1 MLSPPR
7 RRFAALAWALGL
19 LLIPA
24 LILPLPARPAV
35 GQEPAPAEAAEA
47 ERLAAEQA
55 EAARLE
61 AQRVEAERVEAERTR
76 ALRAAVESAKGE
88 LTGAEGNLIAA
99 LGRRNRAA
107 GDLVVARLDV
117 AEAQE
122 RVVETRD
129 RAERAGRALE
139 EAKAELEDATQALTA
154 EAVRAYRA
162 GSSNQT
168 PAMMAM
174 EAAMRSRSPKEFVDG
189 VGYLRQMLPRRVE
202 QRLQA
207 ELDEARAGEAAGQR
221 AHRRAVEELAH
232 AEEALRAAE
241 AEAPRAEARF
251 AAALGAH
258 ANRTNGII
266 GDADR
271 QRAATQ
277 AAPPT
282 PSTAENV
289 QLTHDLVALARKAAE
304 VAERMRAGST
314 RIEAGKEGV
323 TSWRASRCPVNGP
336 TQFVNDWGFPR
347 TGGRSHEG
355 TDVFAERG
363 TAVVAMADGVVT
375 KVSRAD
381 VGLGGRSVTYEV
393 DGYDVYN
400 AHLDTVADLE
410 EGDELEAGQAI
421 GTVGTTGNARGTPPH
436 NHLGIYRPE
445 GAPVNP
451 YPLLR
456 RACR

>member
-7 RRFAALAWALGL
+7 RRFAVLAGALGL

-24 LILPLPARPAV
+24 LILPLPARPAAA
-35 GQEPAPAEAAEA
+35 QEPAPAAPAEAAEA

-55 EAARLE
+55 EAERL
-61 AQRVEAERVEAERTR
+61 EAERVEAERTR
-76 ALRAAVESAKGE
+76 TLRATVESAKGE
-88 LTGAEGNLIAA
+88 LTSAEGNLIAA
-99 LGRRNRAA
+99 LGRRNRAT

-122 RVVETRD
+122 RMVDTRD

-139 EAKAELEDATQALTA
+139 EAAAELQDATEVLTA

-168 PAMMAM
+168 PAMLAM
-174 EAAMRSRSPKEFVDG
+174 EAALRSRSPKEFVDG

-202 QRLQA
+202 QRLQT
-207 ELDEARAGEAAGQR
+207 EQDQARAAEEAGER
-221 AHRRAVEELAH
+221 ALRRAVEELAE
-232 AEEALRAAE
+232 AEEALRGPE

-251 AAALGAH
+251 AEALAAH
-258 ANRTNGII
+258 ANRTSRII
-266 GDADR
+266 RDADR

-282 PSTAENV
+282 SSTAENV
-289 QLTHDLVALARKAAE
+289 QLTHDLVALARKAVE
-304 VAERMRAGST
+304 TAERLRAGST

-323 TSWRASRCPVNGP
+323 TSWRASRCPVDGP

-375 KVSRAD
+375 KISRAD
-381 VGLGGRSVTYEV
+381 AGLGGRSVTYEV
-393 DGYDVYN
+393 DGHDVYN
-400 AHLDTVADLE
+400 AHLDAVADLE
-410 EGDELEAGQAI
+410 EGDELEAGQTI

-436 NHLGIYRPE
+436 NHLGIYRPD